1 MLVREYGYVYTKGK
15 RLQDFSL
22 YEKKKKE
29 SNKKNGPMVAKS
41 LKGLLLYMAHEEHDE
56 KWVRVIELVPELQLL
71 MLWQLDRHRMDA
83 GKITMSRRKSGGS
96 GGGGE
101 RTKPYNP
108 SRSVPVPFKSYNGRT
123 IQALLDGVLHAGIVR
138 RCVRK
143 ANFTHRI
150 EWQDGRVTTEEL
162 LPKDKTD
169 KLEGT
174 SSANAWSITAAAAP
188 ATRKRKREQEKAK
201 KAKKSKQPKKPKKA
215 KKPDVPT
222 NQSMR
227 LVVNYKRYYGM
238 SQGHGNM
245 VVCKVQLC
253 SVAQYKQT
261 AAAATALDQKAGS
274 AKKVAAAAAAA
285 AAAATPCPEHKQ

>member
-1 MLVREYGYVYTKGK
+1 
-15 RLQDFSL
+15 
-22 YEKKKKE
+22 
-29 SNKKNGPMVAKS
+29 MVAKS

-215 KKPDVPT
+215 NKPDVPT

-238 SQGHGNM
+238 SQGHGSM
-245 VVCKVQLC
+245 VVCKVQYRKSSYQSTKMGVPEHENGKNYHLI
-253 SVAQYKQT
+253 VVEQET
-261 AAAATALDQKAGS
+261 AGS
-274 AKKVAAAAAAA
+274 SSSTSSSSSSSSSTSSSPSSSSSLCDVSCKLQSNGEY
-285 AAAATPCPEHKQ
+285 CFYC